1 MTLIIILVAL
11 GLDYVAAGLER
22 ARGAGWFI
30 RLRHA
35 LEQRLA
41 RYPLWDGI
49 LGLIG
54 LLSIPLAPLWLA
66 LYLSH
71 TYAPPLELLPAL
83 LVLVYCLAPEGLNR
97 RLKQH
102 IQAAAGAEVELA
114 PDPGAVKAAE
124 DEAALIGA
132 ALVEA
137 HRRTFAVLFWFIV
150 SGPLLALLYRLVER
164 LHAELKDT
172 QSGLADD
179 TRLLLNILEWP
190 SARLMVLGLALAGNL
205 VEAVPDWK
213 RSGHLSFSVNN
224 EVLIKSGLGA
234 LQYQPRAQDPETE
247 ARCWIAELKALLDR
261 SLIIW
266 LALLGIMT
274 LAGKLA

>member
-30 RLRHA
+30 RLCHA
-35 LEQRLA
+35 LEKRLA
-41 RYPLWDGI
+41 RYALWDGI
-49 LGLIG
+49 VGLIG

-83 LVLVYCLAPEGLNR
+83 LVLIYCLAPEGLNR

-102 IQAAAGAEVELA
+102 MQAAAGAAELA
-114 PDPGAVKAAE
+114 PAPGAVKAAE

-132 ALVEA
+132 TLVEA

-172 QSGLADD
+172 QGGLAND

-190 SARLMVLGLALAGNL
+190 STRLMVLGLALAGNL
-205 VEAVPDWK
+205 VEAAPDWK
-213 RSGHLSFSVNN
+213 RSEHLSFSVNN
-224 EVLIKSGLGA
+224 DVLIKSGLGA
-234 LQYQPRAQDPETE
+234 LQYQPPRQRPRDGG
-247 ARCWIAELKALLDR
+247 ALLDCR
-261 SLIIW
+261 
-266 LALLGIMT
+266 T
-274 LAGKLA
+274 

>member
-30 RLRHA
+30 RLCHA
-35 LEQRLA
+35 LEKRLA
-41 RYPLWDGI
+41 RYALWDGI

-83 LVLVYCLAPEGLNR
+83 LVLIYCLAPEGLNR

-102 IQAAAGAEVELA
+102 MQAAAGAAELA
-114 PDPGAVKAAE
+114 PAPGAVKAAE

-132 ALVEA
+132 TLVEA

-172 QSGLADD
+172 QGGLAND

-205 VEAVPDWK
+205 VEAAPDWK
-213 RSGHLSFSVNN
+213 RSEHLSFSVNN
-224 EVLIKSGLGA
+224 DVLIKSGLGA
-234 LQYQPRAQDPETE
+234 LQYQPRAQDPEAE

-261 SLIIW
+261 ALIIW
-266 LALLGIMT
+266 LAVLGLMT